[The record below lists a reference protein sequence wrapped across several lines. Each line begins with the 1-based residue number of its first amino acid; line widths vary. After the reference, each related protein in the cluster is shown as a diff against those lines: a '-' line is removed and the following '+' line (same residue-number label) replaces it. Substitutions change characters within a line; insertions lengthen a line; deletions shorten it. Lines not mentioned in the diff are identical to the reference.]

1 MIDPDKMLKLRAIG
15 AQNEENYLEIDP
27 NLIVGWLGFNNATM
41 IYTKIYTNTLANNT
55 FSVQEDVP
63 TLKEKI
69 RELRGNS

>member
-1 MIDPDKMLKLRAIG
+1 MVNPDNMLKLRAVS

-27 NLIVGWLGFNNATM
+27 DLIVGWLGFPNATM
-41 IYTKIYTNTLANNT
+41 IYVNTLTNNT

-69 RELRGNS
+69 RKLRGKS